1 MIARQRNDG
10 YRLVPCTVCGVFGT
24 HRHFTRHLVRSED
37 FSDGCVSDQVA
48 FIAPR
53 EESRVSG
60 GVEGTIHV
68 ELAHGCLHAER

>member
-1 MIARQRNDG
+1 MTIPARALPQ
-10 YRLVPCTVCGVFGT
+10 TK
-24 HRHFTRHLVRSED
+24 
-37 FSDGCVSDQVA
+37 VA

-60 GVEGTIHV
+60 EVDGTISV